1 MKPKAKAYIDG
12 ANIFYTQKNIG
23 WTIDW
28 KKVKKYL
35 NQRWNILEI
44 RYYTG
49 IKKNDQK
56 MAKYLRYFDRIGIH
70 TITKPLKRITTNKGF
85 LFKSNF
91 DVEMT
96 TDILI
101 DRIKHDEIIFFTGDS
116 DFHYLTK
123 KLKNLGKRVVVF
135 SSRKMLSWEL
145 KLTSNEYIFIEDI
158 KKKIARIYQKPP
170 LLRAE

>member
-1 MKPKAKAYIDG
+1 MKLKAKIYIDG
-12 ANIFYTQKNIG
+12 ANIFYTQKDIG
-23 WTIDW
+23 WIIDW

-35 NQRWNILEI
+35 AQTWDIIEI

-49 IKKNDQK
+49 IKEKDQK
-56 MAKYLRYFDRIGIH
+56 ITNYLRYLRCIGI
-70 TITKPLKRITTNKGF
+70 TTVTKPLKRIVTDKGF

-96 TDILI
+96 TDILT
-101 DRIKHDEIIFFTGDS
+101 DNIKHDDIILFTGDS
-116 DFHYLTK
+116 DFHYLAK

-145 KLTSNEYIFIEDI
+145 KLTADQYVFIEDI
-158 KKKIARIYQKPP
+158 KNKIVR
-170 LLRAE
+170 R